1 MCVAWPQLT
10 HLSHT
15 FFIQGWGNIE
25 KEKEENCKRQRNR
38 PSSVRLRVLETSGTP
53 MKSQPH
59 GCLNEDRTNRHA
71 NMEALTLDKN
81 FRNLSNV
88 EAGRK

>member
-1 MCVAWPQLT
+1 MCVAQPQLT

-15 FFIQGWGNIE
+15 FFVQGWGNID

-38 PSSVRLRVLETSGTP
+38 THSVRLCFLEMSGTP
-53 MKSQPH
+53 RKSQQH
-59 GCLNEDRTNRHA
+59 GCLNEDYTNRHA
-71 NMEALTLDKN
+71 NMETLTLDKN
-81 FRNLSNV
+81 YRNLNNV